1 MGVVK
6 LYLTEA
12 TSKHKAWVERA
23 TGVASL
29 TKDYARKSYFIQIF
43 DMQHYKQVSFSS
55 FHVWQLVDSLYL
67 HILHIL

>member
-43 DMQHYKQVSFSS
+43 DMQHYVPVNYSYEFLITNSN
-55 FHVWQLVDSLYL
+55 FRILYR
-67 HILHIL
+67 

>member
-43 DMQHYKQVSFSS
+43 DMQHYKQVSVVFS
-55 FHVWQLVDSLYL
+55 
-67 HILHIL
+67 

>member
-43 DMQHYKQVSFSS
+43 DMQHYKQVS
-55 FHVWQLVDSLYL
+55 LVIGWKS
-67 HILHIL
+67 